1 MLASPL
7 VPEIGR
13 SIADRRQGPHCAIP
27 ARNTR
32 MVGERPSLECL
43 SGIVILSPR
52 RHDVVSWGHGAPQRD
67 VLSRLLRFSW
77 SAYPPKYVEPD
88 SAPAPDGP
96 QPWGRARRCAG
107 ADLHASRG
115 HPTPRLIGAPGR
127 ETRLSDQRA
136 QLEKPVAK
144 PHAAP
149 THGRDATPSLRGRV
163 DATAV

>member
-88 SAPAPDGP
+88 SAPARTVRSPGEELDGA
-96 QPWGRARRCAG
+96 QARTCTLQEA
-107 ADLHASRG
+107 
-115 HPTPRLIGAPGR
+115 
-127 ETRLSDQRA
+127 TRL
-136 QLEKPVAK
+136 L
-144 PHAAP
+144 
-149 THGRDATPSLRGRV
+149 G
-163 DATAV
+163 